1 MLITDLWRI
10 LPGKYFCISTKSPTG
25 KWKDHYFTKDEFSQV
40 RSFLSAHDDHDL
52 YWCPHGLS
60 RKSRKE
66 DAAVPGK
73 LLYADLDEADPR
85 KINPKPTIAWETSP
99 GRYAGIWLI
108 DRPMTKEL
116 NRSLTYYVGADKS
129 GWDWGQV
136 LRIPGT
142 INFKYDAEPKVKTLW
157 DDAPPKTFRQI
168 EQLTRGVGPTE
179 SSEAPGNVG
188 AIYAKYEKRLPAWL
202 RAELRRTSAP
212 SAGKRSE
219 MIWKIEHAL
228 LEAGCS
234 SDESFA
240 LVKSSVWNKFRGR
253 HNEDKQLKREL
264 DKIRDEHFGEE
275 PPVHSET
282 SFEYFKTSIEDV
294 EEENINWVWKGRLA
308 RGELTIVEG
317 DPGLG
322 KSYLVQMVAR
332 HLCDG
337 VPLPDM
343 TADDRRSLK
352 PGKVLYFDM
361 ENSSGS
367 VTKPRLVDNGL
378 ENTRNFFQDEGFF
391 SIDDE
396 EAKLAAEEAVKKHRP
411 IMVVFDTLNTYIGK
425 ADTHKS
431 SEAQQAMMWF
441 RQLGRDYNCAVVVLR
456 HLTKSSG
463 KEKALYRGQGS
474 IAFAGAARIM
484 LTVGLNPEDTEERVV
499 AVSKMNLTA
508 PPKSLTFRILGL
520 PDTRDR
526 KDRSR
531 LEWGEVCDL
540 TADDILNVQ
549 KTGNDDSLVKKA
561 IEFLDNVLG
570 DGPVEATKVQ
580 TMADKRGISKRTLQ
594 RAADGRITSFKK
606 GFGKTAATWWELIGE

>member
-1 MLITDLWRI
+1 VKTFIRDL
-10 LPGKYFCISTKSPTG
+10 S
-25 KWKDHYFTKDEFSQV
+25 
-40 RSFLSAHDDHDL
+40 DHDL

-66 DAAVPGK
+66 DAAVLGK
-73 LLYADLDEADPR
+73 LLYADLDAADPR
-85 KINPKPTIAWETSP
+85 KITPKPTIAWETSP

-116 NRSLTYYVGADKS
+116 NRALTYHVGADPS
-129 GWDWGQV
+129 GWDLGQV

-142 INFKYDAEPKVKTLW
+142 VNYKYDSEPKVKTLW
-157 DDAPPKTFRQI
+157 DDAPTHTFR
-168 EQLTRGVGPTE
+168 EVERLTRW
-179 SSEAPGNVG
+179 SSPAPKSGN
-188 AIYAKYEKRLPAWL
+188 AASTYAKYEKKLPPWL
-202 RAELRRTSAP
+202 RAELRRTSTP
-212 SAGKRSE
+212 SPGKRSE

-234 SDESFA
+234 SDEAFN
-240 LVKSSVWNKFRGR
+240 LVKSSVWNKFKGR
-253 HNEDKQLKREL
+253 HNEDKQLKREM
-264 DKIRDEHFGEE
+264 DKIRDEHFGEQ
-275 PPVHSET
+275 PPSSET
-282 SFEYFKTSIEDV
+282 HIEYFKTSIAEV
-294 EEENINWVWKGRLA
+294 EEENIDWIWRGRLA

-322 KSYLVQMVAR
+322 KSYLVQMIAR

-337 VPLPDM
+337 LPLPDM
-343 TADDRRSLK
+343 TADDKKALK

-367 VTKPRLVDNGL
+367 VTKPRLVDNGIKN
-378 ENTRNFFQDEGFF
+378 EFNFYQDEGFF

-396 EAKLAAEEAVKKHRP
+396 EAKVAVEEAVKKHGP
-411 IMVVFDTLNTYIGK
+411 LMVVFDTLNTYIGK

-441 RQLGRDYNCAVVVLR
+441 RYLGREYGCAVVVLR

-474 IAFAGAARIM
+474 IAFAGAARII
-484 LTVGLNPEDTEERVV
+484 LTVGLNPDDTDERVL
-499 AVSKMNLTA
+499 AVSKMNLTL

-520 PDTRDR
+520 PDTRSR

-531 LEWGEVCDL
+531 LEWGDVCDL

-549 KTGNDDSLVKKA
+549 KTGGEDGLMKKA
-561 IEFLDNVLG
+561 TEFLDDVLG
-570 DGPVEATKVQ
+570 DGPMEAMKVQ
-580 TMADKRGISKRTLQ
+580 NMGDKRGLSKRVLQ
-594 RAADGRITSFKK
+594 RAAEGRVEVTRK
-606 GFGKTAATWWELIGE
+606 GFGKSAVTWWGLIGE